1 MNDKLN
7 AKLEEIRNQKKQTQ
21 ETYDQLTKQV
31 EQVRNNYIALDGAEQ
46 VLVQLIEESEE

>member
-46 VLVQLIEESEE
+46 VLVQLIKENEE

>member
-7 AKLEEIRNQKKQTQ
+7 AKLEEIRNQKKQIQ

-46 VLVQLIEESEE
+46 VLVQLIKENEE

>member
-7 AKLEEIRNQKKQTQ
+7 IKLEEIRKQKKQVQ
-21 ETYDQLTKQV
+21 EAYDQLNKQI

-46 VLVQLIEESEE
+46 VLVQLIEESKE

>member
-7 AKLEEIRNQKKQTQ
+7 IKLEEIRKQKKQAQ
-21 ETYDQLTKQV
+21 EAYDQLTKQV

-46 VLVQLIEESEE
+46 VLVQLIEESKE

>member
-7 AKLEEIRNQKKQTQ
+7 IKLEEIRKQKKQAQ
-21 ETYDQLTKQV
+21 ETYDQLNKQI

-46 VLVQLIEESEE
+46 VLVQLIEESKE